1 MSPIQSIDLPKLGE
15 ASIARR
21 RSSALAGIHL
31 MAGNVV
37 NPLDDILTP
46 TALIRSVQDI
56 NAFFHLR
63 GYKLAAS
70 HIGFIRLELGLYS
83 LSAE

>member
-31 MAGNVV
+31 RNVV